1 VTSAV
6 DLLPALATT
15 RVLPVL
21 TVEAADDAPALVTT
35 LARAGL
41 RTVEITLRTEAA
53 LDAIRRA
60 VEEAPDA
67 IVGAGSVTSAALAVA
82 AAAAG
87 ALFLVAP
94 GLDAETVRAADDL
107 GLPMVPGIAT
117 ATELQQAVALGR
129 SVVKLFPAELVG
141 GPRLIEALSAIW
153 PDIGV
158 VPTGGIT
165 ASNADRYL
173 ALPQV
178 VAVGGSWMA
187 PPSAIAARDWPEI
200 TRLATTAARLAGD
213 RP

>member
-1 VTSAV
+1 
-6 DLLPALATT
+6 
-15 RVLPVL
+15 VL

-187 PPSAIAARDWPEI
+187 PPRAIAARDWPEI